1 MWQFPGYGKT
11 SIASVHSFGV
21 CSFVVVVSGS
31 ASVVVG
37 LASVVLTSV
46 VGSGVVV
53 VDGNNS
59 GHRGAVPT
67 HAGFVGS

>member
-1 MWQFPGYGKT
+1 M
-11 SIASVHSFGV
+11 
-21 CSFVVVVSGS
+21 VVVSGS

-37 LASVVLTSV
+37 AASVV
-46 VGSGVVV
+46 GFGVVV

-67 HAGFVGS
+67 HFGFSGS